1 MTSTGKAATV
11 KTLFAQVQPAAFF
24 FINGSTENR
33 LQYLL
38 PSIATAID
46 FHHFHGDDHPQLRP
60 ECHKATTCRFWN
72 ATCNFQSEGW
82 SVAAQSAAAGLGW
95 ARVSCDPSGNF
106 WSLSILCG
114 SLSFQENRIL
124 QHAPAPRPLALP
136 TYTWA
141 PARPYAFH
149 GLSVNNSSHMPKC
162 LGHPYIVAFGPD
174 STA

>member
-60 ECHKATTCRFWN
+60 ECHKATTCRF
-72 ATCNFQSEGW
+72 
-82 SVAAQSAAAGLGW
+82 
-95 ARVSCDPSGNF
+95 
-106 WSLSILCG
+106 
-114 SLSFQENRIL
+114 
-124 QHAPAPRPLALP
+124 
-136 TYTWA
+136 
-141 PARPYAFH
+141 
-149 GLSVNNSSHMPKC
+149 
-162 LGHPYIVAFGPD
+162 
-174 STA
+174 